1 MNQYF
6 ATVARGLETIA
17 AQELE
22 RLGAQDVKPDFTG
35 VYFAGDRALLYR
47 VNLWSRTIFRVLM
60 PIAEFRC
67 YNSDML
73 YREVQK
79 IPWDEYLY
87 PDNTLAVNCTG
98 GNENLNHTHYTAL
111 QVKNAIADQQRLQF
125 NKRSNVDVEHPDLL
139 INIHIHQDRAILSLD
154 SSGGS
159 LHRRGYRP
167 AMGLAPLKETLA
179 AALLEMAEWTPDLP
193 FLDPMCGSGT
203 LPLEASLKAL
213 NIAPGLFREKFGF
226 MTWRDF
232 DEPLWDKLW
241 AEAENSEFPE
251 LKEVIAGCDRDSDML
266 NQARTNAQQAG
277 ISGKIQFAQTELS
290 QLEAPADRGVLI
302 CNPPYGERLGDAS
315 ELGDLYKMLGDIFKH
330 RFKGWNAFILT
341 GNKELGKKVGLR
353 TSRRIPVYNGSIP
366 CTLLKYELY

>member
-22 RLGAQDVKPDFTG
+22 SLGAQDIKPDFTG

-47 VNLWSRTIFRVLM
+47 VNLWSRTIFRVLV

-67 YNSDML
+67 YDSDKL

-79 IPWDEYLY
+79 IPWDEYLE
-87 PDNTLAVNCTG
+87 PHNTLAVNCTG
-98 GNENLNHTHYTAL
+98 GNDKLNHTHFTAL

-125 NKRSNVDVEHPDLL
+125 NKRSNVDVENPDLL
-139 INIHIHQDRAILSLD
+139 INLHIHRDRAILSLD

-203 LPLEASLKAL
+203 LPLEATLKGL

-226 MTWRDF
+226 MTWPDF

-241 AEAENSEFPE
+241 AEAENSELPE
-251 LKEVIAGCDRDSDML
+251 LKEIIAGCDRDSDML
-266 NQARTNAQQAG
+266 DQARTNAQQAG
-277 ISGKIQFAQTELS
+277 ISGKIKFARTELS
-290 QLEAPADRGVLI
+290 ELEAPTDRGILI

-315 ELGDLYKMLGDIFKH
+315 ELGDLYKMLGDIFKQ

-341 GNKELGKKVGLR
+341 GNKELGKQVGLR
-353 TSRRIPVYNGSIP
+353 TSKRIPVFNGSIP